1 MTEFLDECH
10 LCGHV
15 IASAAPACPN
25 CFGRSDPVARE
36 ARREAQRIEQA
47 RRAMQQA
54 KAWEEDL
61 RREAARRAARAD
73 SQRLKVKIGLGFVCF
88 YCLPTVLSVNG
99 FAWVSVFPVVAYL
112 VWLFRD
118 RLFAS
123 KLNSPEEKPPDGRES
138 FKLDKPEA
146 ATPYAGTSNDF
157 RLSHH
162 DHTG

>member
-15 IASAAPACPN
+15 MASAAPACPN
-25 CFGRSDPVARE
+25 CFARSDPFARE

-88 YCLPTVLSVNG
+88 YCLPMVLSVNG
-99 FAWVSVFPVVAYL
+99 LAWVSVFPAVSYL

-118 RLFAS
+118 RLFPSTSNRLESTEPVSREPVGLNQPETAS
-123 KLNSPEEKPPDGRES
+123 
-138 FKLDKPEA
+138 
-146 ATPYAGTSNDF
+146 PYAHKSVDF
-157 RLSHH
+157 RLGHPNPPV
-162 DHTG
+162 